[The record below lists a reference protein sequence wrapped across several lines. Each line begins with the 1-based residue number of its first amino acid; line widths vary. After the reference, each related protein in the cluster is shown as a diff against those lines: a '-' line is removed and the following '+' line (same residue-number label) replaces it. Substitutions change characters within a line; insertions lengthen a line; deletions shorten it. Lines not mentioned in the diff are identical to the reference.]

1 MHNRSLSR
9 ELSLISLGLIKDKGD
24 FKLNKF
30 QIEEIFESAL
40 DSLINHCR
48 EELDNCESEL
58 ENASQKILDSELQE
72 GVDSSYS
79 NVRDELKKSLTK
91 IETVMNTL
99 SVTLDFP
106 KLIVSSGQI
115 DIREDV
121 KQRISNIINNLKT
134 IDSDIDQVMDGW
146 RLKRLP
152 RIDRDIFPA
161 SAKIPEFELPKP
173 KNNYEKADLAFA
185 LKNLLSEMDR
195 LQSHKITFENITV
208 ESKMKQ
214 ILNSLIDR
222 DFISLPEIVQKGESK
237 LAVSVILVAG
247 LELNKKGYIE
257 IVQAEQFSEVYFK
270 SSEEAV
276 H

>member
-48 EELDNCESEL
+48 DELDNCESEL

-106 KLIVSSGQI
+106 KLIVSSGLI
-115 DIREDV
+115 DVREDV
-121 KQRISNIINNLKT
+121 NLRICNIINNLKS

-152 RIDRDIFPA
+152 RIDRDILRLAYVEINFLITPVSVA
-161 SAKIPEFELPKP
+161 CDEAGNLANK
-173 KNNYEKADLAFA
+173 YRDLQGRKFINGV
-185 LKNLLSEMDR
+185 LRR
-195 LQSHKITFENITV
+195 LQTI
-208 ESKMKQ
+208 
-214 ILNSLIDR
+214 
-222 DFISLPEIVQKGESK
+222 
-237 LAVSVILVAG
+237 
-247 LELNKKGYIE
+247 
-257 IVQAEQFSEVYFK
+257 
-270 SSEEAV
+270 
-276 H
+276 

>member
-48 EELDNCESEL
+48 EELDNCELEL

-79 NVRDELKKSLTK
+79 NVRDELKQSLSK
-91 IETVMNTL
+91 IETVMNTH

-106 KLIVSSGQI
+106 KLIISSGQI

-121 KQRISNIINNLKT
+121 NKRISNIIDNLAI
-134 IDSDIDQVMDGW
+134 IDSDIDKAMVGW

-152 RIDRDIFPA
+152 RIDRDILRLAYVDINFLNTPVA
-161 SAKIPEFELPKP
+161 VACDEAVNLANKYS
-173 KNNYEKADLAFA
+173 DLQGRKFINGV
-185 LKNLLSEMDR
+185 LRR
-195 LQSHKITFENITV
+195 LQTI
-208 ESKMKQ
+208 
-214 ILNSLIDR
+214 
-222 DFISLPEIVQKGESK
+222 
-237 LAVSVILVAG
+237 
-247 LELNKKGYIE
+247 
-257 IVQAEQFSEVYFK
+257 
-270 SSEEAV
+270 
-276 H
+276 

>member
-48 EELDNCESEL
+48 DELDNCESEL
-58 ENASQKILDSELQE
+58 ESASQKILDSELQE
-72 GVDSSYS
+72 GVDSSFS
-79 NVRDELKKSLTK
+79 SIRDDLKKSLIK
-91 IETVMNTL
+91 IETIMNTI

-121 KQRISNIINNLKT
+121 NQRISNIINNLII
-134 IDSDIDQVMDGW
+134 IDSDIDQAMDGW

-152 RIDRDIFPA
+152 RIDRDI
-161 SAKIPEFELPKP
+161 LR
-173 KNNYEKADLAFA
+173 LAYVDINF
-185 LKNLLSEMDR
+185 LS
-195 LQSHKITFENITV
+195 TPV
-208 ESKMKQ
+208 
-214 ILNSLIDR
+214 
-222 DFISLPEIVQKGESK
+222 
-237 LAVSVILVAG
+237 AVACD
-247 LELNKKGYIE
+247 
-257 IVQAEQFSEVYFK
+257 
-270 SSEEAV
+270 EAV
-276 H
+276 NLANKYSDMRGRKFINGVLRRMQTIKLQ